1 MDPAVKSAFEEI
13 IRRFDSFDA
22 KWEARFADAE
32 SARRNHDDE
41 TERRLAAVEAFTN
54 SVPGPAA
61 RLSAL
66 EDYCSANSEAAVAA
80 EEWNRGFSNR
90 VGELEE
96 KMDDLELI
104 RFSEMRDER
113 DDRVA
118 ALEDAAVVFDEW
130 RPWLEASVHDIRLE
144 IKRLKGVERSPATR
158 TSSGRL
164 GVAPFTE
171 SASARP
177 PAGEKADWPNGHR
190 EQGYGSV
197 TTLAHPAVHG
207 TCDHPPA
214 FPKMNPIPSAPIPSP
229 TQFHPYRVHH
239 PTLPPDPHAFSFH
252 QNFAPSQPTAQF
264 LPQQHNPTSIVHP
277 TAALSAPVSSPTFH
291 SAQLGRL
298 PKLDF
303 PKFDGDHAQFWITC
317 AVNYFEMYAVE
328 PSMWIR
334 VATMHF
340 TGAAKRWLQ
349 SIEHLLASLNWKSF
363 CSLLHERFSR
373 DQHELLLRQLFN
385 IRQTGSVSEY
395 IDKFTELID
404 QLKSYNPN
412 PDTLAYTTRFIN
424 GLREDIRA
432 VILVA
437 RPASLDAAYT
447 LASLQE
453 EAGGPVRTR
462 DRRTDF
468 SKFSAGRGGLGSPMP
483 QGRMADDKPSGSKFS
498 SPEDKL
504 SSLKNFRRAR
514 GLCIRCG
521 EKWAPGHKCSSQPQ
535 LHALQEV
542 WELFQDSFQDEEE
555 DPHSVDQEPA
565 VDAPSHLFFTCSAA
579 AVQGQSS
586 LHTMQFSGKL
596 LGHQVS
602 ILVDS
607 GSSHS
612 FISTATA
619 SLLSGHQPLPH
630 PVSVKVANGDTILC
644 ETVIP
649 DVEWSVQSYTFHST
663 FRVLPLGSYD
673 IILGMDWLEAFSPM
687 KVNWRNKWMSI
698 SYGSGSVLLHGLGD
712 VSENCS
718 SVMVFSISSD
728 AVDQPT
734 HTVHPQVQSI
744 LDEFSQLFA
753 EPSALPP
760 RRDCDHSIPLVPGA
774 QPVCIRQYRYSP
786 KLKSEIESQ
795 VSELLRTGMIRPSRS
810 PFSSPVLLVKKKDQS
825 WRMCVDYRMLNAL
838 TVKSKFPI
846 PVIDELL
853 DELAQARWFS
863 CLDLRAGFNQIRM
876 APGEEYK
883 TAFQTHWGHFEYN
896 VMSFGLTGAPNTF
909 QGAMNVT
916 LKPLLRVCV
925 IVFFD
930 DILVYSQS
938 WEQHLVHLRQVFELL
953 QQDQWLVKLSKCR
966 FAQESIAYLGH
977 VISADG
983 VSTDPSKL
991 ESIRSWPV
999 PKDVKDL
1006 RSFLGLAGY
1015 YRKFVQHFAVIARP
1029 LYDLLKKGVVFCWT
1043 STHSTAFSAL
1053 QSALMSAP
1061 VLALP
1066 DFNKPFQIQTDA
1078 SDTGVGAVLMQDG
1091 HPLAFVSKSLG
1102 PRTRGLSTYDKEY
1115 LAILVA
1121 VDQWRSYLQHNE
1133 FTIFTDQ
1140 RSLIHVS
1147 DQRLHTPWQLKMY
1160 TRLAGLQ
1167 YRVIY
1172 KPGTTNKAA
1181 DALSR
1186 HPEAPSQL
1194 QAISSVTP
1202 TWLADVVTGYSSD
1215 PYASKLLQQLSV
1227 NPDSSPPYSLTGG
1240 IIRYKGRIWLG
1251 SNVPLH
1257 HRVMSALHNSALGGH
1272 SGFPVTYARI
1282 KQHFAWW
1289 GMKADIRNFVTTCS
1303 VCAQAKPDRSR
1314 YPGLLSP
1321 LPVPSSSWQVIS
1333 MDFIDGLPTSGTA
1346 NCILVIVDKFS
1357 KYAHFVPLHHPYTA
1371 GKVAQAFLDSV
1382 FKLHGLP
1389 THIISDRDP
1398 VFTSAFWNELFRLAK
1413 VQLCLSSAYHPQSDG
1428 QTERV
1433 NQCLETYL
1441 RCFIHSCPK
1450 LWLKWLSLA
1459 EYWYNTSQH
1468 SALGRSPFEV
1478 LYGHPPKHFGLSD
1491 AVVSS
1496 VPDVESMLAERAT
1509 MVAVVRQ
1516 HLLRAQQRMKHQADK
1531 KRSDRKFNVGDH
1543 VYLRLQ
1549 PYVQSSLAPRAH
1561 NKLCFKYLTRCA
1573 QLHCLPSRGS
1583 LCFGLRKAETERRKV
1598 QH

>member
-1 MDPAVKSAFEEI
+1 MDPAVKSAFEEL

-32 SARRNHDDE
+32 SARRDHDDE
-41 TERRLAAVEAFTN
+41 TERRLAAVEAFTS

-61 RLSAL
+61 RHSAL

-130 RPWLEASVHDIRLE
+130 RPWVEASVHDICLE

-197 TTLAHPAVHG
+197 TTLAHPAVH
-207 TCDHPPA
+207 
-214 FPKMNPIPSAPIPSP
+214 
-229 TQFHPYRVHH
+229 
-239 PTLPPDPHAFSFH
+239 
-252 QNFAPSQPTAQF
+252 
-264 LPQQHNPTSIVHP
+264 
-277 TAALSAPVSSPTFH
+277 
-291 SAQLGRL
+291 
-298 PKLDF
+298 
-303 PKFDGDHAQFWITC
+303 
-317 AVNYFEMYAVE
+317 
-328 PSMWIR
+328 
-334 VATMHF
+334 
-340 TGAAKRWLQ
+340 
-349 SIEHLLASLNWKSF
+349 
-363 CSLLHERFSR
+363 
-373 DQHELLLRQLFN
+373 
-385 IRQTGSVSEY
+385 
-395 IDKFTELID
+395 
-404 QLKSYNPN
+404 
-412 PDTLAYTTRFIN
+412 DTLAYTTRFID

-504 SSLKNFRRAR
+504 SSLKNFHRAR

-555 DPHSVDQEPA
+555 DPHSDDQEPA

-753 EPSALPP
+753 EPSTLPP

-883 TAFQTHWGHFEYN
+883 TAFQTHRGHFEYN

-930 DILVYSQS
+930 DILVYSPS

-1282 KQHFAWW
+1282 KQHFAWR

-1303 VCAQAKPDRSR
+1303 
-1314 YPGLLSP
+1314 
-1321 LPVPSSSWQVIS
+1321 VIS

-1413 VQLCLSSAYHPQSDG
+1413 TWKTLCKSLRRSCSVVFTLAATVLCNRCSSNG
-1428 QTERV
+1428 QV
-1433 NQCLETYL
+1433 
-1441 RCFIHSCPK
+1441 SMSP
-1450 LWLKWLSLA
+1450 WLPGK
-1459 EYWYNTSQH
+1459 T
-1468 SALGRSPFEV
+1468 R
-1478 LYGHPPKHFGLSD
+1478 
-1491 AVVSS
+1491 
-1496 VPDVESMLAERAT
+1496 
-1509 MVAVVRQ
+1509 
-1516 HLLRAQQRMKHQADK
+1516 
-1531 KRSDRKFNVGDH
+1531 KRSSNASHARRLGDKP
-1543 VYLRLQ
+1543 V
-1549 PYVQSSLAPRAH
+1549 PR
-1561 NKLCFKYLTRCA
+1561 
-1573 QLHCLPSRGS
+1573 
-1583 LCFGLRKAETERRKV
+1583 
-1598 QH
+1598 